1 MINDNSSKAFFFLC
15 RFTYTSATIVG
26 CENTQRV
33 SVHKIG
39 FVYRSIQVEYRES
52 FFSKCKEVEVG
63 YVFGKIN
70 R

>member
-39 FVYRSIQVEYRES
+39 FVYRSIQVEYREA
-52 FFSKCKEVEVG
+52 FSVSAKRLRWGMCSVK
-63 YVFGKIN
+63 
-70 R
+70 